1 MAVPK
6 KRVSRSVRNQR
17 RAHDFLTPTAALEA
31 CPSCGA
37 TKERHKVCPSCGTY
51 RGRQVISMSDVDVA
65 AADAP
70 PPTE

>member
-1 MAVPK
+1 MPVPK

-17 RAHDFLTPTAALEA
+17 RAHDFLTPTAAVEA

-37 TKERHKVCPSCGTY
+37 AKERHRVCAACGEY
-51 RGRQVISMSDVDVA
+51 RGRVVFTMADVDVDA
-65 AADAP
+65 SDAP